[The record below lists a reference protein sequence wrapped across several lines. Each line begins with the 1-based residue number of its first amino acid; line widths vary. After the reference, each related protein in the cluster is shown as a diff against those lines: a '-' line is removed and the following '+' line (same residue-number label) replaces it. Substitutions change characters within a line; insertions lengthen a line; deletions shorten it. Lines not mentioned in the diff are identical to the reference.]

1 MASEVNR
8 NRPTLHLVRPDE
20 RGTQDA
26 RNDNDANSDAFR
38 RDTLR
43 HALLAPRSV
52 ALIGQSDDASKTTGR
67 PLRFLRQAG
76 YTGRVYPVNPKR
88 DTVLGERAWPSLDAL
103 PEAPDH
109 AYILTPT
116 DMAIDALEACAK
128 RGIPVATVL
137 AAGFSETGAE
147 GAAREARVARIV
159 QETGIRVL
167 GPSCLG
173 MVNLHEKLT
182 LTANA
187 AFAEPDL
194 PVGGIFAA
202 SHSGS
207 MIGALVSRGKA
218 RGIGYA
224 GLVSVGNEV
233 DLSLGEICSAT
244 LDDPRITGY
253 MLFLETLRHADE
265 LRRFAFDAAQR
276 GKPVIAYKLGRSS
289 AAAELAVSHTG
300 ALAGED
306 DIADAFLKDCGIARV
321 GTLEALFEGLP
332 LLASMAA
339 PKARLGPSSAGC
351 GSHSKAG
358 PVAAS
363 RAGLDSRPGADAAS
377 RVASNARDGA
387 TSSASRGNKAAT
399 PAGDCIS
406 TVPMPRRSP
415 RVAVVTT
422 TGGGAAMVVDQLGV
436 RGISVE
442 APSADTQA
450 RLAESGVEAAPGR
463 IVDLTLAGVRY
474 DVMSAALRVLRSAPE
489 FDLVIAVAGSSARFN
504 PDLLVRP
511 IIDSAQERRENL
523 CPLASF
529 IVPDAPLALAEL
541 TQAGV
546 PCFRTP
552 EACADAVEAAF
563 ARRAP
568 ATPLV
573 DESVSA
579 MQRQA
584 AAQSRGGDNAQVLD
598 ELDAYT
604 LLRDVGLTAPRCI
617 TLDAAQPHVPD
628 SGSDTIHY
636 PVVAKV
642 LSAALPHKSD
652 VGGVVLNIA
661 DETQLLAAVET
672 IKQRVAASGANVP
685 VERILVQ
692 PMVQGIGEVLIG
704 YRIDA
709 QVGPIVMLAAG
720 GVLTEIYRD
729 RALRLAPID
738 RTTAFEM
745 IDEVRALSALSGYR
759 GKPRGDLDA
768 LADALVALSQLATK
782 PALRV
787 LEAEINPLIVR
798 AEGEGVV
805 PVDALVRVAAS
816 MRNV

>member
-8 NRPTLHLVRPDE
+8 NRPTLHLVQPDE
-20 RGTQDA
+20 RDAQDK
-26 RNDNDANSDAFR
+26 RNDNDANSETFR

-76 YTGRVYPVNPKR
+76 YAGRVYPVNPKR

-159 QETGIRVL
+159 KETGIRVL

-253 MLFLETLRHADE
+253 MLFLETLRHADA
-265 LRRFAFDAAQR
+265 LRRFAFEAAQR

-339 PKARLGPSSAGC
+339 PKVRSGSSVGC
-351 GSHSKAG
+351 GSRSKSATA
-358 PVAAS
+358 AAS
-363 RAGLDSRPGADAAS
+363 RAGLDSRSGADATS
-377 RVASNARDGA
+377 RANSNARDGA
-387 TSSASRGNKAAT
+387 ALANRNKAAT
-399 PAGDCIS
+399 AAGDS
-406 TVPMPRRSP
+406 TAHLPRRTP

-442 APSADTQA
+442 APSADTHA
-450 RLAESGVEAAPGR
+450 RLAEAGVEAAPGR

-511 IIDSAQERRENL
+511 IIDSAQEQRDNL

-568 ATPLV
+568 ATPLA
-573 DESVSA
+573 DASA
-579 MQRQA
+579 SALQWQA
-584 AAQSRGGDNAQVLD
+584 AHSSDGNGNDDGKAYVLD

-604 LLRDVGLTAPRCI
+604 LLCDVGLTAPRCI
-617 TLDAAQPHVPD
+617 TLDAAQPRLPD
-628 SGSDTIHY
+628 NSSDTIPY

-652 VGGVVLNIA
+652 VGGVVLNITDDA
-661 DETQLLAAVET
+661 HLLAAVET
-672 IKQRVAASGANVP
+672 IRQRVAASGAGVP

-692 PMVQGIGEVLIG
+692 PMVHGIGEVLIG
-704 YRIDA
+704 YRVDA

-745 IDEVRALSALSGYR
+745 IDEVRALRALAGYR

-768 LADALVALSQLATK
+768 LADTLVALSQLATR

>member
-20 RGTQDA
+20 RGAQDL

-38 RDTLR
+38 RDTLK
-43 HALLAPRSV
+43 HALLAPRSI

-116 DMAIDALEACAK
+116 DMAIDSLEACAK

-173 MVNLHEKLT
+173 IVNLHEKLT

-253 MLFLETLRHADE
+253 MLFLETLRHADA
-265 LRRFAFDAAQR
+265 LRRFAFEAAQR

-339 PKARLGPSSAGC
+339 PKARLGSGSGC
-351 GSHSKAG
+351 GARSKAG
-358 PVAAS
+358 PAAAS
-363 RAGLDSRPGADAAS
+363 RAGLDSRSGASGTDAAS
-377 RVASNARDGA
+377 RATSTARDGA
-387 TSSASRGNKAAT
+387 SSANRSNNKAASA
-399 PAGDCIS
+399 AGEN
-406 TVPMPRRSP
+406 TAPMPRRSP

-422 TGGGAAMVVDQLGV
+422 TGGAAAMVVDQLGV

-442 APSADTQA
+442 APSAETQA

-511 IIDSAQERRENL
+511 IIDSAQEQRENH

-568 ATPLV
+568 ATPLA
-573 DESVSA
+573 DESAIA
-579 MQRQA
+579 MQRHA
-584 AAQSRGGDNAQVLD
+584 AHSGDGQHEDQILD

-604 LLRDVGLTAPRCI
+604 LLRDVGLSAPRCI
-617 TLDAAQPHVPD
+617 TLDATQPHVPD
-628 SGSDTIHY
+628 NGSDTIHY

-652 VGGVVLNIA
+652 VGGVVLNITDDA
-661 DETQLLAAVET
+661 QLLAAVET
-672 IKQRVAASGANVP
+672 IRQRVAASGANVP

-692 PMVQGIGEVLIG
+692 PMVHGIGEVLIG
-704 YRIDA
+704 YRVDA

-738 RTTAFEM
+738 RTAAFEM
-745 IDEVRALSALSGYR
+745 IDEVRALKALGGYR
-759 GKPRGDLDA
+759 GKPRGDLEA